1 MQSKK
6 SNPLDPLEIKK
17 IKCVACGVRKM
28 CFKMEGT
35 IGKYPNKNWIVVVF
49 CDVINAINV
58 INVIKNNEEEEQE
71 EQERLISFY
80 QEEKQCYETIVNA
93 GRSKNI
99 NMDEFVALPVCF
111 HEEIVASDINVLFE
125 TMKNEMEIYN
135 EQMLQAGNE
144 EFMMKTSTSSLLT
157 ADTMKCM
164 FFTYEGL
171 DLTMVVPTHHTEG
184 FTIPVEQV
192 LLNVVHKVDRMH
204 RYHILHQDIKPENI
218 LLLCEPAFDIKFIDV
233 GTLSLFQDA
242 PLLMMPSF
250 WKTCTDIFPT
260 NLFSLQSYWMKTQC
274 VGTLLYTP
282 PERLYPKMVLETVLQ
297 HKNNKKNKY
306 EFSYAEIMDAVLAI
320 DRWSLGITILQILF
334 YEEFQKWRNNVEE
347 KGVSFFM
354 YLWIVDLVQQEGF
367 GKSPSFP
374 LKNAN
379 AWVNCV
385 RSCLQINPFHRR
397 LFTSSFI
404 HKMG

>member
-1 MQSKK
+1 M
-6 SNPLDPLEIKK
+6 SND
-17 IKCVACGVRKM
+17 
-28 CFKMEGT
+28 
-35 IGKYPNKNWIVVVF
+35 
-49 CDVINAINV
+49 
-58 INVIKNNEEEEQE
+58 
-71 EQERLISFY
+71 
-80 QEEKQCYETIVNA
+80 
-93 GRSKNI
+93 
-99 NMDEFVALPVCF
+99 
-111 HEEIVASDINVLFE
+111 
-125 TMKNEMEIYN
+125 
-135 EQMLQAGNE
+135 GNE

-171 DLTMVVPTHHTEG
+171 DLTMVVPTRHTEG

-192 LLNVVHKVDRMH
+192 LWNVVHKVDTMH
-204 RYHILHQDIKPENI
+204 RHRILHQDIKPENI

-282 PERLYPKMVLETVLQ
+282 PEQLYPKMVFETVLQ
-297 HKNNKKNKY
+297 HKNNNKY
-306 EFSYAEIMDAVLAI
+306 EFSHAEIMDAVFAI

-334 YEEFQKWRNNVEE
+334 YEEFKKWRNNVEE

-374 LKNAN
+374 LKNAET
-379 AWVNCV
+379 WVNCV
-385 RSCLQINPFHRR
+385 RSCLHINPFHRR
-397 LFTSSFI
+397 LFTSSSFI
-404 HKMG
+404 HKRG